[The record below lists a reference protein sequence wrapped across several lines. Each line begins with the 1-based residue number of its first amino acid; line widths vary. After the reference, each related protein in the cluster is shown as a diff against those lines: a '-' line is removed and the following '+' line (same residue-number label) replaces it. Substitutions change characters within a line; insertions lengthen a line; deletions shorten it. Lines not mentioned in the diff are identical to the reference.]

1 MVELLEIYLKSDQW
15 LDLRAKLSSN
25 KQIGFS
31 NTNVQKTLLLEI
43 FFLIYY
49 FFIFNWRIS
58 TLQYCDGFCH
68 TATWISH
75 RHIYVFPLLNPDSH
89 LPPQLI
95 PSGCHRTPALRAMHH
110 TSNSHWLSILHMV
123 MYMFQC
129 YTLKSSHPLLLPL
142 SPKQSLQFPSPLT
155 ECFMEN
161 SVPQYASNFK
171 IRLNIFYPR
180 IITSS
185 RWCQI

>member
-1 MVELLEIYLKSDQW
+1 MALRALKALSR
-15 LDLRAKLSSN
+15 LVDLRAKLSSN

-43 FFLIYY
+43 RFFL
-49 FFIFNWRIS
+49 FNNFNWRIS

-75 RHIYVFPLLNPDSH
+75 RHIYVLSLLNPHSYF
-89 LPPQLI
+89 PPQLI
-95 PSGCHRTPALRAMHH
+95 PSGCHRALALRAMHH

-129 YTLKSSHPLLLPL
+129 YSLKSSHPLLLPL

-155 ECFMEN
+155 DCFMEN
-161 SVPQYASNFK
+161 SVPQHASHFK
-171 IRLNIFYPR
+171 IWLNIFY
-180 IITSS
+180 IYSLFYF
-185 RWCQI
+185 